1 MVILTMEISEEIKE
15 AKDILQ
21 SLIKA
26 KKTFRMYPA
35 NNPVY
40 TKTLEETYLRFKEYF
55 DYRDAYTIT
64 IAQHSISYESEQI
77 YFNKEKE
84 DNLALFFFKDGLREI
99 SFKKDLPPEELEEFL
114 KVIALD
120 FDREAIDDDVVT
132 LLWEKDFENISYVV
146 DESYL
151 VDMDEENFA
160 SKAEEKAKE
169 QITDVNDLMRAY
181 RDGFNQE
188 DVKTVSIVPLSD
200 KDLQS
205 LVKVIEGDPLDK
217 IDKMILILFEILHLA
232 EARQE
237 LENTFTSLKDII
249 AYAMKHGDVKEVLT
263 VMKKAQEI
271 IDNPERAEDEKRYM
285 QLVQSYLGTDEVLSL
300 LGEILDSGIEMEPVV
315 MNELITFLDKSA
327 IEPLIKILGELKTIY
342 ARRNVIE
349 ALVAIGR
356 KDIKSIARGLHD
368 QRWFVVRNI
377 IYILRRIG
385 DRSATESLLKI
396 VRHGDIRVR
405 KEAIKALGEL
415 GGQGI
420 IQVLK
425 ESLNDPELQVRVVTA
440 KALGSIGT
448 DVAKKIILDKIS
460 EKAFKDKEFEEK
472 REFFEVLSKWKDL
485 EIYEF
490 LIKVIKKKTFF
501 RRSKNFENR
510 ASAAFCLGILGN
522 RDALPILER
531 FQNSKNKLLKEF
543 SRTAIKRLQHE

>member
-271 IDNPERAEDEKRYM
+271 IDNSERAEDEKRYM
-285 QLVQSYLGTDEVLSL
+285 QLVQSYLGTDEVLGL
-300 LGEILDSGIEMEPVV
+300 LGEILDSGIELEPVV
-315 MNELITFLDKSA
+315 VNELITFLDKSA

>member
-26 KKTFRMYPA
+26 KKTFRMYPE
-35 NNPVY
+35 NNPIY

-64 IAQHSISYESEQI
+64 VAQHSISYDSEQI
-77 YFNKEKE
+77 YYSDEKE

-99 SFKKDLPPEELEEFL
+99 SFKKDLLPEELEEFL

-132 LLWEKDFENISYVV
+132 LLWEKDFQNISYVV

-151 VDMDEENFA
+151 VDTDEEDFA

-181 RDGFNQE
+181 EDGFKEE

-205 LVKVIEGDPLDK
+205 LVKVIERDPQDK
-217 IDKMILILFEILHLA
+217 IDKMILILFEIVHLA

-237 LENTFTSLKDII
+237 LENTFTCLKDVIV
-249 AYAMKHGDVKEVLT
+249 YAMKHGDVKEIVT
-263 VMKKAQEI
+263 VMKKAHEI
-271 IDNPERAEDEKRYM
+271 IDNPERAEDERRYM
-285 QLVQSYLGTDEVLSL
+285 QLVQSYLGTDEVLGL
-300 LGEILDSGIEMEPVV
+300 FGEILDSGIELEPVV
-315 MNELITFLDKSA
+315 VNELITFLDKSA
-327 IEPLIKILGELKTIY
+327 IAPLIKILGELKTIY

-349 ALVAIGR
+349 ALVVIGK
-356 KDIKSIARGLHD
+356 KDIKAIARGLND

-396 VRHGDIRVR
+396 VKHGDIRVR

-448 DVAKKIILDKIS
+448 DVAKKIMLDKIS

-472 REFFEVLSKWKDL
+472 RELFEVLSKWKDL

-501 RRSKNFENR
+501 GRSKNFENR
-510 ASAAFCLGILGN
+510 ASAAFCLGLLGN
-522 RDALPILER
+522 EEALPIL
-531 FQNSKNKLLKEF
+531 QKYQDSKNKLLKEF
-543 SRTAIKRLQHE
+543 SRTAIKRLEHE